1 MGPVTVLSSD
11 AHVFEPPDLW
21 TKRID
26 AAFRDRAP
34 RMVRVDGAD
43 EIVVEQG
50 QVLSGIG
57 LLSNPG
63 VRFEAPERSPA
74 ERASRTSLGVAPT
87 PTSTCATCGSTGW
100 PAKCSPL
107 RRACSTSGLPTRRS
121 CRRSFAPTTIIS
133 TFETLPSKDIE
144 TLPVPVELTGVNLTR
159 GRSMPP
165 FVSFFRTTT
174 CLCLT

>member
-21 TKRID
+21 TTRID
-26 AAFRDRAP
+26 AGVPGPRAL
-34 RMVRVDGAD
+34 MVRVDGAD

-50 QVLSGIG
+50 QVGH
-57 LLSNPG
+57 
-63 VRFEAPERSPA
+63 RAPVQHRCPLRGAGDDLRPSALRGRP
-74 ERASRTSLGVAPT
+74 RGGSDPDQHLRDMRLDGVAGEVLT
-87 PTSTCATCGSTGW
+87 
-100 PAKCSPL
+100 L

-144 TLPVPVELTGVNLTR
+144 TLPVPVELTGVLS
-159 GRSMPP
+159 GHEEP
-165 FVSFFRTTT
+165 
-174 CLCLT
+174 

>member
-11 AHVFEPPDLW
+11 SHVFEPPDLW

-63 VRFEAPERSPA
+63 VRFEAPETDLRPSALRGRPSGWLRPRPA
-74 ERASRTSLGVAPT
+74 PARHAARRG
-87 PTSTCATCGSTGW
+87 G
-100 PAKCSPL
+100 PAKCSTL
-107 RRACSTSGLPTRRS
+107 RRACSTSGLPTRHS

-133 TFETLPSKDIE
+133 TFETLPSKDIG
-144 TLPVPVELTGVNLTR
+144 TVRCKQG
-159 GRSMPP
+159 
-165 FVSFFRTTT
+165 
-174 CLCLT
+174 